1 MSDGEKTRWN
11 LDAAVVGSHV
21 LVDGGRYGVSRI
33 HTVTTANARKVT
45 LSDKSEWTR
54 RGRQWGTATDRW
66 MTGPRARLILNLP
79 AVQADVA
86 AEHRRANLLEAQRK
100 VGNRFDHEAKHLSL
114 DEIAA
119 VNAILD
125 ANKAARE
132 PKAEGPDEVEEQ
144 GIGVIADEP
153 PPHR

>member
-1 MSDGEKTRWN
+1 MDEDKKTHWN
-11 LDAAVVGSHV
+11 LDATVVGSHV

-66 MTGPRARLILNLP
+66 MTGPHARLILNLP
-79 AVQADVA
+79 AVRADVA
-86 AEHRRANLLEAQRK
+86 AEHRRANLLGAQRK
-100 VGNRFDHEAKHLSL
+100 IGNRFDHEAKHLSL
-114 DEIAA
+114 DEIVA
-119 VNAILD
+119 VSAILD

-132 PKAEGPDEVEEQ
+132 PKAEGPDEVGEQ
-144 GIGVIADEP
+144 GLRPSADGA
-153 PPHR
+153 HHD